1 MCFVVVLSVCDMFLL
16 KIRLWLDVCK
26 DNIKRYDVY
35 VKTERRK
42 EV

>member
-1 MCFVVVLSVCDMFLL
+1 MCSVAVLSVCDIFLL
-16 KIRLWLDVCK
+16 KIRLWLDICK
-26 DNIKRYDVY
+26 DNIKRYDVF